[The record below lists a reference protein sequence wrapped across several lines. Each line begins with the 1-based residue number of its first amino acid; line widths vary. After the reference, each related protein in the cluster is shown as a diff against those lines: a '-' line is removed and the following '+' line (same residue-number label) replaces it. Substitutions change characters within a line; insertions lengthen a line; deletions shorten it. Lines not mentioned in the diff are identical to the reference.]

1 MKSLARKILGIPF
14 RLVRWIALSTAGR
27 NVLRNIRKLSQ
38 DAWHADQL
46 AALKRCGQ
54 HVHLEYP
61 VVIHNPECVELG
73 SFVHLAEFVHF
84 WGSGGITI
92 GDRVMIGSH
101 TAISSV
107 THDYTVE
114 DMYES
119 IVCKPVC
126 IGNDVWIGT
135 HALLLPGITVGDG
148 AVIGA
153 GAVVTCDVPAGMVVA
168 GVPARLIR
176 SRISAA
182 DLARV
187 E

>member
-1 MKSLARKILGIPF
+1 MRIARWAARSRPGRGVFQCF
-14 RLVRWIALSTAGR
+14 RQLSEE
-27 NVLRNIRKLSQ
+27 
-38 DAWHADQL
+38 AWHADQL

-54 HVHLEYP
+54 QVRFEYP
-61 VVIHNPECVELG
+61 VKIHNPECVEVG

-101 TAISSV
+101 AAISSV
-107 THDYTVE
+107 THDYAAD

-119 IVCKPVC
+119 VVTKPIS

-135 HALLLPGITVGDG
+135 HALVLPGVTVGDG

-153 GAVVTCDVPAGMVVA
+153 GAVVTRDVPPGTIVA
-168 GVPARLIR
+168 GVPARVIR
-176 SRISAA
+176 ERTCADFAA
-182 DLARV
+182 NAR
-187 E
+187 